1 MKIALLVLL
10 GLMLGLLGGAAV
22 GIGAGIA
29 WVELFKTSNF
39 EGYSGMLVFFTFM
52 PIGALLGGVAG
63 AVLFGVIAARDVE
76 IAIERVP
83 LDERDKKYR

>member
-10 GLMLGLLGGAAV
+10 GLLLGALGGAAT

-29 WVELFKTSNF
+29 WSELIETAGPQDST
-39 EGYSGMLVFFTFM
+39 GALAFFTFM
-52 PIGALLGGVAG
+52 PIGAMIGALSG

-76 IAIERVP
+76 IQIERQP
-83 LDERDKKYR
+83 ASGRE